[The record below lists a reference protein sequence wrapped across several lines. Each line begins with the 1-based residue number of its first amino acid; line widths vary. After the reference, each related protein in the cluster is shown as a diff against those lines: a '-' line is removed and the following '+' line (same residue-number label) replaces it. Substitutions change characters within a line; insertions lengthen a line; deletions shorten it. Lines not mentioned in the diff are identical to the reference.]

1 MILQANQI
9 YIFQGEYFPVEIQ
22 PEEGETNQKGK
33 SANQQGKD
41 VLPRGGTGG
50 TFQIRQGQQKRI
62 KFKVSVLRNPG
73 SGSLPLDIAGVSS
86 VAVGGEVLRGKTAAN
101 GSTPLDSYQG
111 LLDTKNLT
119 NNFLLI

>member
-1 MILQANQI
+1 M
-9 YIFQGEYFPVEIQ
+9 
-22 PEEGETNQKGK
+22 
-33 SANQQGKD
+33 
-41 VLPRGGTGG
+41 LPRGGTGG

-111 LLDTKNLT
+111 WLDTKNNFSLSVLFFSFK
-119 NNFLLI
+119 NFLKICH